1 MYMQGY
7 GMESDELAR
16 NAIILKPFDSYS
28 IIKDSTEVLYIDTVN
43 FVGPLLAK
51 PIIKP
56 GV

>member
-16 NAIILKPFDSYS
+16 NAIIIKPFDSYS

-51 PIIKP
+51 QVIKP